1 MTDTLDSP
9 RRPVPR
15 WLHAWA
21 ILTVAVTLA
30 LLILG
35 QLVTSFRAGMADPV
49 WPTEPW
55 YLASN
60 YKLDLGYLIEHT
72 HRIAGFT
79 VGVVVAV
86 LALGVWWT
94 EPRRTARWVGL
105 IEMFLLLG
113 AFGEF
118 HRALIAQRDPAAN
131 VTLPAGPLGVMGAAV
146 VVVFAIGVAGAAS
159 RVRGSGL
166 RLLAV
171 VALVAVMVQGL
182 LGGFRVRL
190 NELVGTD
197 LAAVHGV
204 FAQVVFCLLVAV
216 AELTRRPAPTELR
229 GEERLR
235 LARLSL
241 ALVGLLFVQLVWGVL
256 VRHNPT
262 PLSQRLHFLTAF
274 LVVAVAVW
282 LLRAAFTARARLG
295 SAARLLGILVAVQI
309 LLGVEAW
316 MMKFGT
322 YTLPELVPVTRE
334 NAAVRTAHVL
344 VGTGVLA
351 TAVVLALRV
360 WVRERQPI
368 GEPGDL
374 RPPEVF
380 LHPPGDLRPPE
391 VFLHP
396 PGDLRPPEVF
406 LHPPGDLRPPARQV
420 TGALAD
426 NGETT

>member
-1 MTDTLDSP
+1 MTDTHEP
-9 RRPVPR
+9 IRPVPR
-15 WLHAWA
+15 WLHFWA
-21 ILTVAVTLA
+21 LLTVTVTLA
-30 LLILG
+30 LLVLG

-79 VGVVVAV
+79 VGIVVAV
-86 LALGVWWT
+86 LALGMWWT
-94 EPRRTARWVGL
+94 EPRPAARWVGL
-105 IEMFLLLG
+105 LGLVLLLG

-118 HRALIAQRDPAAN
+118 HRAMIAQRDPATQ
-131 VTLPAGPLGVMGAAV
+131 VVVPLVPVAVMGGALLAV
-146 VVVFAIGVAGAAS
+146 LGIGAA
-159 RVRGSGL
+159 RGSGL

-182 LGGFRVRL
+182 LGGFRVKL

-216 AELTRRPAPTELR
+216 AELTFRAPTTDLPASTRRPL
-229 GEERLR
+229 G
-235 LARLSL
+235 RLSL
-241 ALVGLLFVQLVWGVL
+241 AFVGLLFVQLVWGVM

-262 PLSQRLHFLTAF
+262 PLGQRLHFLTAF
-274 LVVAVAVW
+274 LVVALAVG
-282 LLRAAFTARARLG
+282 LLRVAFTNPLARSRVASLG
-295 SAARLLGILVAVQI
+295 WTLAVFVAAQV

-316 MMKFGT
+316 MVKFGT
-322 YTLPELVPVTRE
+322 YTLPELVPVTKQ

-351 TAVVLALRV
+351 TAVVLAIRV
-360 WVRERQPI
+360 HRRAAAL
-368 GEPGDL
+368 GEP
-374 RPPEVF
+374 
-380 LHPPGDLRPPE
+380 
-391 VFLHP
+391 
-396 PGDLRPPEVF
+396 
-406 LHPPGDLRPPARQV
+406 
-420 TGALAD
+420 T
-426 NGETT
+426 